1 MYFLVEICQNP
12 GVLRVLYFVFLLID
26 ILFIV
31 VPISL
36 IIMLLVDFFK
46 ATISSDD
53 TAKKSAK
60 MAGKRI
66 ISAVLVFCVP
76 WIVNVIMGL
85 LNSAGFQTGYLVCSE
100 NARSG
105 NFAYYDQLLKAEEE
119 KDNKG
124 CYYCSGCADSR
135 CGNLWYRIC

>member
-1 MYFLVEICQNP
+1 
-12 GVLRVLYFVFLLID
+12 
-26 ILFIV
+26 
-31 VPISL
+31 
-36 IIMLLVDFFK
+36 MLK
-46 ATISSDD
+46 WQE
-53 TAKKSAK
+53 
-60 MAGKRI
+60 KRI

-119 KDNKG
+119 KRKVRTRKNIAAKKTKIRSF
-124 CYYCSGCADSR
+124 C
-135 CGNLWYRIC
+135 